1 MIKKIVIASV
11 LLLVLTCAVFAEP
24 IGLLF
29 TAISAPVAATSL
41 TGYEKK
47 GESTSFGIL
56 GMVAFGDAGIEAAS
70 KKSQITAI
78 QHVDK
83 SCLYILCGLFMME
96 TTKVY
101 GK

>member
-11 LLLVLTCAVFAEP
+11 LLFMLSAVVFAEP
-24 IGLLF
+24 LGLLF
-29 TAISAPVAATSL
+29 TAVSSPVAATSL
-41 TGYEKK
+41 TGYDKK

-56 GMVAFGDAGIEAAS
+56 GMVAFGDAGIESAS
-70 KKSQITAI
+70 KKAQITAI

-83 SCLYILCGLFMME
+83 SCLYILGGLFMME